1 MNVIGKIFVFAVF
14 VMSLVFMSFAVAI
27 YSSHVNWEQEV
38 NRKPEEVR
46 GAQQPGLKYQ
56 KEQWEN
62 ERKKLESEIGVL
74 ARKVA
79 ESEASRDQ
87 MIAKLQSALELK
99 SGELVE
105 LRKSKEEREQTQ
117 REAIE
122 KLEAAQANLKK
133 AADEVDTLRKQV
145 QAQQV
150 AVDGKVS
157 DATKLAG
164 ELNAALAELAIATE
178 RKADREKQLARA
190 RELLGQS
197 GLNPQS
203 DPSSAAVADG
213 EVVAVSTRRCSCF
226 RSWRSRSAACCW
238 PSTCSLAACRCGPDR
253 GGRILR
259 CSSHGFGAAA
269 GRPGRFLRSK
279 KGQPG
284 QGQPGHRGT
293 LAPGS
298 TDFGPACGETR

>member
-1 MNVIGKIFVFAVF
+1 
-14 VMSLVFMSFAVAI
+14 
-27 YSSHVNWEQEV
+27 
-38 NRKPEEVR
+38 
-46 GAQQPGLKYQ
+46 
-56 KEQWEN
+56 
-62 ERKKLESEIGVL
+62 
-74 ARKVA
+74 
-79 ESEASRDQ
+79 

-178 RKADREKQLARA
+178 RKADLEKQLARA

-213 EVVAVSTRRCSCF
+213 EVVAVAGNSIQVDIGSDQGVRMGAELELFRADQYIGRARVESVKRNSALATVKPEYSRGLVQKADRVTTR
-226 RSWRSRSAACCW
+226 
-238 PSTCSLAACRCGPDR
+238 
-253 GGRILR
+253 LR
-259 CSSHGFGAAA
+259 
-269 GRPGRFLRSK
+269 K
-279 KGQPG
+279 
-284 QGQPGHRGT
+284 
-293 LAPGS
+293 
-298 TDFGPACGETR
+298 

>member
-178 RKADREKQLARA
+178 RKADLEKQLARA

-213 EVVAVSTRRCSCF
+213 EVVAVAGNSIQVDIGSDQGVRMGAELELFRADQYIGRARVESVKRNSALATVKPEYSRGLVQKADRVTTR
-226 RSWRSRSAACCW
+226 
-238 PSTCSLAACRCGPDR
+238 
-253 GGRILR
+253 LR
-259 CSSHGFGAAA
+259 
-269 GRPGRFLRSK
+269 K
-279 KGQPG
+279 
-284 QGQPGHRGT
+284 
-293 LAPGS
+293 
-298 TDFGPACGETR
+298 